1 MMPLLVRV
9 ELVKLRTV
17 RVTYGLLLTVA
28 ALTGLFAVIESS
40 VAGKSSGTYAVASLT
55 TAAGQETVTT
65 LTSWSMIL
73 AAVLGLIVASGEF
86 RHGSATLTYLATPDR
101 KRVLLAKLL
110 AGAFGGAIFGLVA
123 AAVST
128 GLGLAFTAAHGDSIV
143 LGAVALLGHAAGAM
157 LGAALMA
164 MIGVGLGSLMRSQL
178 VGIIAIFIWALVVES
193 LIGGLLTSAR
203 PYLPYTASTTLAGIK
218 LGGAAFG
225 PAHNVGGGAVLPFA
239 ATAILL
245 VGVAVFVSAI
255 AAQTTM
261 RRDVA

>member
-1 MMPLLVRV
+1 MTLLVRV

-17 RVTYGLLLTVA
+17 RVTYGLFLTVA

-40 VAGKSSGTYAVASLT
+40 IAGKTGTYAVASLK
-55 TAAGQETVTT
+55 TAAGQTTVTT

-86 RHGSATLTYLATPDR
+86 RHASATLTYLAMPDR

-110 AGAFGGAIFGLVA
+110 AAALVGALFGLVA

-128 GLGLAFTAAHGDSIV
+128 GVGLAFAAGHGAHIV
-143 LGAVALLGHAAGAM
+143 LGAATILGHAAGAM
-157 LGAALMA
+157 LGAALLA
-164 MIGVGLGSLMRSQL
+164 MIGVGLGSLIRSQL
-178 VGIIAIFIWALVVES
+178 VGIITIFIWALVVES
-193 LIGGLLTSAR
+193 LIGGLFTSVR

-225 PAHNVGGGAVLPFA
+225 PAHTVKGGSALPFA
-239 ATAILL
+239 VGAILL
-245 VGVAVFVSAI
+245 VGVAVLISSVATR
-255 AAQTTM
+255 TTI